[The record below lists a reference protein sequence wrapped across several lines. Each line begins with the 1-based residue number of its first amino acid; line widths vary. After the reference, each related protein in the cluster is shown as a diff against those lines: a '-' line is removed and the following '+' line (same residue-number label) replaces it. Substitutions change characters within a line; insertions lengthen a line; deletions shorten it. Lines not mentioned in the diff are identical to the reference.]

1 MLLFELK
8 FESLDMS
15 PFVYRVN
22 LLDVTF
28 DRNLAINPSPL
39 SKLSLITLIIN

>member
-1 MLLFELK
+1 MVFFEYLFI
-8 FESLDMS
+8 SLDMS

-39 SKLSLITLIIN
+39 SKLSLITLIIY